1 VFGDGFPGMM
11 RRSRR
16 AAHEPRGL
24 LRWAPREWPCGASTL
39 GSVFDLSLQLDLSIR
54 VIVAAILGLAV
65 GFEREIH
72 GHPAGL
78 RTHMLVASGSAL
90 FTVLSAYGFRNVGGG
105 TELSAIDPTRIA
117 AQIVSGIGFLG
128 AGAILKDG
136 IVIRGLTTAASLW
149 ATSAVGM
156 AAGAGEYVIAAV
168 ATGTILVSL
177 WPINALAERLHGTA
191 VPETQLRLAMERLE
205 SLGEVSTIH
214 VGGRLEIGQISTQ
227 RLGRNSYRADIA
239 IRGRTQSVIAGA
251 IEAID
256 RLEGVDIIGTSQ
268 ND

>member
-1 VFGDGFPGMM
+1 VI
-11 RRSRR
+11 
-16 AAHEPRGL
+16 
-24 LRWAPREWPCGASTL
+24 
-39 GSVFDLSLQLDLSIR
+39 DLTLQLDLSVR
-54 VIVAAILGLAV
+54 LIVAAGLGLAV

-78 RTHMLVASGSAL
+78 RTHMLVACGSAL
-90 FTVLSAYGFRNVGGG
+90 FTVLSAYGFRDFGANP
-105 TELSAIDPTRIA
+105 AAPIDPTRIA

-191 VPETQLRLAMERLE
+191 VPEVQVRLTMERLE
-205 SLGEVSTIH
+205 ALGAVTGILVSH
-214 VGGRLEIGQISTQ
+214 RLDIGQISTQ
-227 RLGRNSYRADIA
+227 RLGKDSYRAEIA
-239 IRGRTQSVIAGA
+239 VRGRTPSVITSALA
-251 IEAID
+251 AID
-256 RLEGVDIIGTSQ
+256 DLEGVDIVSTSSG
-268 ND
+268 D

>member
-1 VFGDGFPGMM
+1 VFEL
-11 RRSRR
+11 
-16 AAHEPRGL
+16 A
-24 LRWAPREWPCGASTL
+24 
-39 GSVFDLSLQLDLSIR
+39 VQVDLSIR
-54 VIVAAILGLAV
+54 LVLAAALGLAV

-78 RTHMLVASGSAL
+78 RTHMLVAVGSAL
-90 FTVLSAYGFRNVGGG
+90 FTVLSAYGFGAG
-105 TELSAIDPTRIA
+105 SAAAPIDPTRIA

-168 ATGTILVSL
+168 ATGVILVSL

-191 VPETQLRLAMERLE
+191 VPEVQLRLSMERLE
-205 SLGEVSTIH
+205 ALGEVTSILVAH
-214 VGGRLEIGQISTQ
+214 RLEIGQISTQ
-227 RLGRNSYRADIA
+227 RLGKSSYRADLA
-239 IRGRTQSVIAGA
+239 IRGRTQSVVTSAIGA
-251 IEAID
+251 IDDI
-256 RLEGVDIIGTSQ
+256 EGVDIVSTSQ
-268 ND
+268 SD

>member
-1 VFGDGFPGMM
+1 MIDV
-11 RRSRR
+11 
-16 AAHEPRGL
+16 L
-24 LRWAPREWPCGASTL
+24 LQ
-39 GSVFDLSLQLDLSIR
+39 VDLSIR
-54 VIVAAILGLAV
+54 LVVAALLGLAV

-78 RTHMLVASGSAL
+78 RTHMLVAVGSGL
-90 FTVLSAYGFRNVGGG
+90 FTVLSAYGFGQDGSSV
-105 TELSAIDPTRIA
+105 AIDPTRIA

-191 VPETQLRLAMERLE
+191 VPEVQLRLSMDHLE
-205 SLGEVSTIH
+205 ALGNVTGIL
-214 VGGRLEIGQISTQ
+214 VGHRLEIGQISTQ
-227 RLGRNSYRADIA
+227 RLGKNSYRADLA
-239 IRGRTQSVIAGA
+239 VRGRTPSVISSA
-251 IEAID
+251 IAAID
-256 RLEGVDIIGTSQ
+256 DIEGVDIITTSQ
-268 ND
+268 SD

>member
-1 VFGDGFPGMM
+1 M
-11 RRSRR
+11 
-16 AAHEPRGL
+16 
-24 LRWAPREWPCGASTL
+24 
-39 GSVFDLSLQLDLSIR
+39 FDLPLQLDLSVR
-54 VIVAAILGLAV
+54 LIVAAALGLAV

-90 FTVLSAYGFRNVGGG
+90 FTVLSAYGFRDVAGVVPAA
-105 TELSAIDPTRIA
+105 SAPIDPTRIA

-156 AAGAGEYVIAAV
+156 AAGAGEYVIAGV

-191 VPETQLRLAMERLE
+191 VAEVQLRLSMERLE
-205 SLGEVSTIH
+205 ALGEVTGIL
-214 VGGRLEIGQISTQ
+214 VGHRLEIGQISTQ
-227 RLGRNSYRADIA
+227 RLGKASYRADLA
-239 IRGRTQSVIAGA
+239 VRGRTPSVVTSAIGA
-251 IEAID
+251 IDE
-256 RLEGVDIIGTSQ
+256 LEGVDIISTSSA
-268 ND
+268 D

>member
-1 VFGDGFPGMM
+1 MIDV
-11 RRSRR
+11 
-16 AAHEPRGL
+16 GL
-24 LRWAPREWPCGASTL
+24 
-39 GSVFDLSLQLDLSIR
+39 QIDLSIR
-54 VIVAAILGLAV
+54 LVVAAALGLAV

-78 RTHMLVASGSAL
+78 RTHMLVAVGSGL
-90 FTVLSAYGFRNVGGG
+90 FTVLSAYGFSDG
-105 TELSAIDPTRIA
+105 SPAAPIDPTRIA

-168 ATGTILVSL
+168 ATATILVSL

-191 VPETQLRLAMERLE
+191 VPEVQLRLSLERLE
-205 SLGEVSTIH
+205 VLGEISSILVSS
-214 VGGRLEIGQISTQ
+214 RLEIGQISTQ
-227 RLGRNSYRADIA
+227 RLGKNSYRADIA
-239 IRGRTQSVIAGA
+239 VRGRTQSVISNA

-256 RLEGVDIIGTSQ
+256 RLEGVDILSTSTA
-268 ND
+268 D